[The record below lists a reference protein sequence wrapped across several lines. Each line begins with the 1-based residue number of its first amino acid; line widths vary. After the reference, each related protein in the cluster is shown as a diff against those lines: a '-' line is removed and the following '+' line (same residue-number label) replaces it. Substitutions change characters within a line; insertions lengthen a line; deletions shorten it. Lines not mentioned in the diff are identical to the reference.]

1 MEKIIGAHAVLR
13 NNIER
18 SQIHFMCFLPNVIS
32 CNMLIWLF
40 CWYLAGMG
48 QVLTNRCDV
57 LSIFFNIYKE
67 NSLFLEFFFFFGLC
81 MLAVPGDVFCS
92 VLPGTYEATRKPRG
106 HLPCLSQA
114 PRSPSLLP
122 SFIFQSS
129 PIPHGFAISRVFF
142 VIRMRMGRNRAFA
155 CWWTRICFQY
165 VSVECVF

>member
-48 QVLTNRCDV
+48 QALTNRCDV

-67 NSLFLEFFFFFGLC
+67 NSLFLEFFFF
-81 MLAVPGDVFCS
+81 LAC
-92 VLPGTYEATRKPRG
+92 
-106 HLPCLSQA
+106 
-114 PRSPSLLP
+114 
-122 SFIFQSS
+122 
-129 PIPHGFAISRVFF
+129 
-142 VIRMRMGRNRAFA
+142 A
-155 CWWTRICFQY
+155 CWQSQVMFSVVSCLEPMKQRGNPGGTCHVSLKPQGHQACFLLSYFRVLLYLMVLQY
-165 VSVECVF
+165 PEFFLS